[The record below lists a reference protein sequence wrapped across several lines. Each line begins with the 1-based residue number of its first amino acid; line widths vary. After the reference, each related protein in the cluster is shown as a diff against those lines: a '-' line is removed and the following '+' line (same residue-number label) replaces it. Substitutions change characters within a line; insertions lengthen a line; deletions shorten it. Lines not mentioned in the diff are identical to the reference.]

1 MTKTILV
8 DGYLCSDSHF
18 PFEILKLHVFSIHD
32 MVDDVHLEHIYI
44 VFNISMQ
51 FFARRCFHKPGLQ
64 CVIFIYKYERA
75 KRMSL
80 HRYAKYKT
88 SILHPPNVVLD
99 FFWLPEF
106 SISVDS
112 WFINIVMIII
122 LSLGFNLKEVVSV
135 CLFLCS
141 VMLSHDV
148 QFRGIKVDTFLSGWS
163 AFQ

>member
-1 MTKTILV
+1 MRDFLFIIPREQNGWACIKMTNKNTCF
-8 DGYLCSDSHF
+8 YF
-18 PFEILKLHVFSIHD
+18 LHS
-32 MVDDVHLEHIYI
+32 
-44 VFNISMQ
+44 
-51 FFARRCFHKPGLQ
+51 
-64 CVIFIYKYERA
+64 
-75 KRMSL
+75 
-80 HRYAKYKT
+80 
-88 SILHPPNVVLD
+88 PNVVLD

-148 QFRGIKVDTFLSGWS
+148 QFRGIKVDTFL
-163 AFQ
+163 

>member
-1 MTKTILV
+1 MFSEYKIL
-8 DGYLCSDSHF
+8 LMMC
-18 PFEILKLHVFSIHD
+18 ILNT
-32 MVDDVHLEHIYI
+32 IYI
-44 VFNISMQ
+44 MFNISMK

-64 CVIFIYKYERA
+64 CMIFIYKYERA
-75 KRMSL
+75 KWMSL
-80 HRYAKYKT
+80 HQDDEYKT
-88 SILHPPNVVLD
+88 SLLHPTNVVLD

-112 WFINIVMIII
+112 WFIDIVMIII
-122 LSLGFNLKEVVSV
+122 LSLGFNLKKVVSV